1 MTAAI
6 KIDNL
11 GKRYS
16 VHRAYHGSNYKTLR
30 ESVMNSASAAFRRFT
45 GAQGN
50 ETDEDFWALKGLD
63 IEIQAGE
70 VAGVIGRNG
79 AGKSTLLKILSRI
92 TKPTTGHA
100 EIHGRVGSLLEVGT
114 GFHPELSGR
123 ENIFL
128 NGAILGMSRRE
139 IMRLFDEIV
148 DFSEIEDF
156 LDMPVKRYSSGM
168 YVRLA
173 FAVAAHLEPE
183 ILLVDEVLAVGDA
196 GFQKKCIRKMQ
207 DVTKQGRTIL
217 FVSHNMGSMGS
228 LCEQVFWLEHG
239 RLKQHGDAKL
249 VISQYMSEGAINQER
264 FMDLSAVTNSHEQR
278 FTRLTIQALEWLSD
292 VPPKH
297 GEPFSIRIHY
307 KANANATDVSCG
319 IGFCTV
325 EGTRILTIDSDYLG
339 VRQNLPVGRAGWVE
353 MTIDELP
360 LGPGVYSLDIGAR
373 SGDSHGLDYRGGFS
387 LIEVLPGP
395 ITPQMLAA
403 WPGSGVRMVPKCHWD
418 FE

>member
-1 MTAAI
+1 MTVAI
-6 KIDNL
+6 RIENL

-16 VHRAYHGSNYKTLR
+16 VRRSNHGSHYKTLR
-30 ESVMNSASAAFRRFT
+30 ESVMNSATAALRRFA
-45 GAQGN
+45 GAQST
-50 ETDEDFWALKGLD
+50 EADEDFWALKGLD
-63 IEIQAGE
+63 IEIQRGE

-92 TKPTTGHA
+92 TKPTTGHV

-114 GFHPELSGR
+114 GFHPELTGR

-139 IMRLFDEIV
+139 IRRLFDEIV
-148 DFSEIEDF
+148 EFSEIEDF

-217 FVSHNMGSMGS
+217 FVSHNMGSMGG

-239 RLKQHGDAKL
+239 RLKQHGGAKS
-249 VISQYMSEGAINQER
+249 IINKYMSEGAINKER
-264 FMDLSAVTNSHEQR
+264 FMDLSSVTNSNEQR
-278 FTRLTIQALEWLSD
+278 STRLTIQALEWLSD
-292 VPPKH
+292 VPPQH
-297 GEPFSIRIHY
+297 GEPLSIRIHY
-307 KANANATDVSCG
+307 EANANLTDVSCG

-325 EGTRILTIDSDYLG
+325 EGTRILSIDSDYQG
-339 VRQNLPVGRAGWVE
+339 VRQNLPRGHEGWIE
-353 MTIDELP
+353 MTIGELP

-373 SGDSHGLDYRGGFS
+373 SGDSHGLTYRCGFT
-387 LIEVLPGP
+387 LIEVVPGP
-395 ITPQMLAA
+395 TTPQMLAC
-403 WPGSGVRMVPKCHWD
+403 WPGSGVRMIPQCHWD

>member
-1 MTAAI
+1 MSAAI
-6 KIDNL
+6 KIHNL

-16 VHRAYHGSNYKTLR
+16 VQHSSHGSQYKTFR
-30 ESVMNSASAAFRRFT
+30 ESVMNSATAAFRRLT
-45 GAQGN
+45 GAQR
-50 ETDEDFWALKGLD
+50 EDTDEDFWALKELD
-63 IEIQAGE
+63 IEIQPGE
-70 VAGVIGRNG
+70 VVGVIGRNG

-114 GFHPELSGR
+114 GFHPELTGR

-128 NGAILGMSRRE
+128 NGAIMGMSRRE
-139 IMRLFDEIV
+139 ITCLFDQIV

-183 ILLVDEVLAVGDA
+183 IMLIDEVLAVGDA
-196 GFQKKCIRKMQ
+196 GFQKKCMRKMQ
-207 DVTKQGRTIL
+207 DVTKEGRTIV

-228 LCEQVFWLEHG
+228 LCEQVFWLEQG
-239 RLKQHGDAKL
+239 RLKQQGEAKTI
-249 VISQYMSEGAINQER
+249 ISQYMSEGAINNER
-264 FMDLSAVTNSHEQR
+264 FMDLRAATNSNEQR
-278 FTRLTIQALEWLSD
+278 RARLTIQALEWRSD

-297 GEPFSIRIHY
+297 GEPLSIRIHY
-307 KANANATDVSCG
+307 EANANVADVSCG
-319 IGFCTV
+319 IGFSSV
-325 EGTRILTIDSDYLG
+325 EGTRILTIDSDYYG
-339 VRQNLPVGRAGWVE
+339 VRHDLSRGREGWVE

-373 SGDSHGLDYRGGFS
+373 SGDSHGLTYRCGFT

-395 ITPQMLAA
+395 TTPQMLAT
-403 WPGSGVRMVPKCHWD
+403 WPGSGVRIVPKCHWD